1 MTYRLTISADRGDIM
16 SVSLKKSE
24 RANLSKPSAT
34 RKLPEYTPVHL
45 IDEDETIKNRPAR
58 STAPN
63 KRDIQPKVRSCT
75 PVHIR
80 DEQETINPRSVSELR
95 QYENERRKQK
105 KWYVLAWF
113 GAVAL
118 VILVCVAVFVLVT
131 NLPLKPVETPTE
143 DITAD
148 MAAVEYF
155 FSVVTSFL
163 GYLLGS
169 PIFILLLSLSALGL
183 AVNCIKQIM
192 NR

>member
-1 MTYRLTISADRGDIM
+1 M
-16 SVSLKKSE
+16 SVSLKKPE

-45 IDEDETIKNRPAR
+45 IDEEETMKNLSTR
-58 STAPN
+58 SAAPN
-63 KRDIQPKVRSCT
+63 KRDIQPKVRQCT

-80 DEQETINPRSVSELR
+80 DERETTSDLR
-95 QYENERRKQK
+95 QYEAEHRKQK

-118 VILVCVAVFVLVT
+118 VILVCVAVFVLVV
-131 NLPLKPVETPTE
+131 NMPLKPVETPTE

-169 PIFILLLSLSALGL
+169 PIFILLLSLFALGL
-183 AVNCIKQIM
+183 AANCIKRIM